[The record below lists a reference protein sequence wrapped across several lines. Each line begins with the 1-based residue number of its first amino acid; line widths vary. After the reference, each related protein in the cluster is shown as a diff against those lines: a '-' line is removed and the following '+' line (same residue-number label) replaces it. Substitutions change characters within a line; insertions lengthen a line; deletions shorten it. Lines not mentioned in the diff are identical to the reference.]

1 MGVIMEQGTEGA
13 TMLAP
18 VAAAYAVLPVG
29 VATITPG
36 RKGVVSGGGYNNTWE
51 EGGS

>member
-1 MGVIMEQGTEGA
+1 MGVA
-13 TMLAP
+13 TITP
-18 VAAAYAVLPVG
+18 VRKGELVG

-36 RKGVVSGGGYNNTWE
+36 RKGGVSGGGYNNTWE

>member
-1 MGVIMEQGTEGA
+1 M
-13 TMLAP
+13 
-18 VAAAYAVLPVG
+18 G

-36 RKGVVSGGGYNNTWE
+36 RKGVISGGGYDNTWEEGVVSGGGYNNTWE

>member
-1 MGVIMEQGTEGA
+1 MGVA
-13 TMLAP
+13 TITP
-18 VAAAYAVLPVG
+18 VRKGELVG

>member
-1 MGVIMEQGTEGA
+1 MGVA
-13 TMLAP
+13 TITPSLGGRGE
-18 VAAAYAVLPVG
+18 LVG

>member
-1 MGVIMEQGTEGA
+1 M
-13 TMLAP
+13 
-18 VAAAYAVLPVG
+18 G

-51 EGGS
+51 EGGSYWGWLQ

>member
-1 MGVIMEQGTEGA
+1 M
-13 TMLAP
+13 
-18 VAAAYAVLPVG
+18 G

-51 EGGS
+51 EGGGYNNTWEEGGS